1 MSAADQSVSQVE
13 VLSRRQEELAT
24 KYIKNENRVAD
35 SKVREYDGFFLFFN
49 ESTAAI
55 VRSTIQTTIIHT
67 IYLGSLPSL

>member
-35 SKVREYDGFFLFFN
+35 SKVREYVCFLFFN

-55 VRSTIQTTIIHT
+55 VRPTIF
-67 IYLGSLPSL
+67 LVSLASL

>member
-1 MSAADQSVSQVE
+1 MDEAMSAADQSVSQVE

-35 SKVREYDGFFLFFN
+35 SKVREYVCFLFFN

-55 VRSTIQTTIIHT
+55 VRSTIF
-67 IYLGSLPSL
+67 LVSLASL

>member
-35 SKVREYDGFFLFFN
+35 SKVREYVCLFIF
-49 ESTAAI
+49 
-55 VRSTIQTTIIHT
+55 
-67 IYLGSLPSL
+67 